1 MTSSPRRNLPSD
13 PLHYRYYHGRI
24 TREDAEQKLRNQ
36 GNIPGSFLLRESLA
50 KEGNYALSLC
60 YGGMIY
66 HYAIERQHD
75 GFVAI
80 KDGKKFI
87 GAIELVAHHEKHEDG
102 LLCKLVHPCQRLPGE
117 DPRAYRDLS
126 HRDMEQALFAAARS
140 QGLNTDQIQRAM
152 MSHRSQFE
160 RIIKSILHQDRPWFH
175 GQLTRD
181 EAQER
186 IYSSGVQDGK
196 YLVRERTDPGSFAL
210 SVCYNGIVYH
220 YKIDK
225 DCTGQLF
232 IKDGPKFDSLLQMV
246 DHYTLKKDGLL
257 CCLTVPCV
265 DPHKRRNSDVKN
277 SPLPQPVED
286 SGSVF
291 VFDKEAN
298 PQVSVRT
305 TGQRSPGRTQS
316 MGLDAPYPV
325 RPPPSPPIE
334 PANPPYYS
342 DLPEESPQPPQPPV
356 IPPHRNGDLRHS
368 IQNGNWEEPELPDPE
383 ASATP
388 QGATGPPV
396 NDDKEYGTDDQ
407 EKIYD
412 RVAKINRTKILDR
425 NSLILGDKLG
435 KGNFGS
441 VLKGTYKM
449 NDETIPV
456 AVKTLKAD
464 MNIPNSQSEIM
475 KEAEIMASL
484 DHKHIVRL
492 IGICEGTEMMLVLEL
507 AELGPLH
514 KYLKTHRNMSVRNI
528 LELMKQVAEGM
539 QFLESRQFVHRDLAA
554 RNVLL
559 VSETFCKISDFG
571 MSKALGLDSQY
582 YIAPTAGKW
591 PLKWYA
597 PECICKFKFSSKS
610 DVWSYGVTLWEATS
624 YGLKPYASM
633 KGPELMDFIDRGDRL
648 SQPEMCPDDVYELM
662 TSCWRTEAKDRPSF
676 HDVVKQMGNILQKLK
691 SGTLRFR

>member
-1 MTSSPRRNLPSD
+1 MSGTPRRSLPSD
-13 PLHYRYYHGRI
+13 PLNFRYYHGRI
-24 TREDAEQKLRNQ
+24 TREDAEQRLRDLDC
-36 GNIPGSFLLRESLA
+36 IPGSYLLRESLA

-60 YGGMIY
+60 YGGIIY

-87 GAIELVAHHEKHEDG
+87 GAIELVLHHEQHEDG
-102 LLCKLVHPCQRLPGE
+102 LLCKLSHPCLLPPGVN
-117 DPRAYRDLS
+117 PRAFNDLS
-126 HRDMEQALFAAARS
+126 HRDMEQALFQAARS
-140 QGLNTDQIQRAM
+140 QGLKKDQIERAM

-175 GQLTRD
+175 GILTRE
-181 EAQER
+181 EAQDR

-196 YLVRERTDPGSFAL
+196 YLVRERNEPGSFAL
-210 SVCYNGIVYH
+210 SVCFNGIVYH

-265 DPHKRRNSDVKN
+265 DPHKRRNS
-277 SPLPQPVED
+277 
-286 SGSVF
+286 
-291 VFDKEAN
+291 AN
-298 PQVSVRT
+298 PVQTRT
-305 TGQRSPGRTQS
+305 AGGRSPGRTVS
-316 MGLDAPYPV
+316 MEPGGALPPG
-325 RPPPSPPIE
+325 RPPPSPPGE
-334 PANPPYYS
+334 NPLMNKAEYYS
-342 DLPEESPQPPQPPV
+342 KLPDEVPAIPLNPPPV

-368 IQNGNWEEPELPDPE
+368 IEHGNWEEPELPDPE

-388 QGATGPPV
+388 QSAQGPPV
-396 NDDKEYGTDDQ
+396 MDDKEYGMNDQ

-412 RVAKINRTKILDR
+412 RVAKINTTKTLDR
-425 NSLILGDKLG
+425 NYLILGDKLG

-441 VLKGTYKM
+441 VLKGMYKM
-449 NDETIPV
+449 NNESIPV

-464 MNIPNSQSEIM
+464 MNIPNSQVAGLLVKQSEIM
-475 KEAEIMASL
+475 KEAEIMAKL

-492 IGICEGTEMMLVLEL
+492 IGICQGSEMMLVLEL

-514 KYLKTHRNMSVRNI
+514 KYLKTHKNMSVRNI
-528 LELMKQVAEGM
+528 LELLSQVAQGM
-539 QFLESRQFVHRDLAA
+539 QYLESRQFVHRDLAA

-582 YIAPTAGKW
+582 YVAPTAGKW

-624 YGLKPYASM
+624 YGLKPYSSM
-633 KGPELMDFIDRGDRL
+633 KGPELMDFIDRGERL
-648 SQPEMCPDDVYELM
+648 SQPEMCPDDIYQLM
-662 TSCWRTEAKDRPSF
+662 KSCWRTEAKDRPSF
-676 HDVVKQMGNILQKLK
+676 HDIVKHMGEILQRLK
-691 SGTLRFR
+691 SGTLKFR